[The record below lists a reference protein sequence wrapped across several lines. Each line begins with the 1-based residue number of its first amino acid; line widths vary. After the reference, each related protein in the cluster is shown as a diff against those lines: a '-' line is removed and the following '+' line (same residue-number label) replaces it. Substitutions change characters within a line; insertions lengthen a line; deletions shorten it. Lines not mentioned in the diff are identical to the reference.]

1 MQVDLFV
8 QIKDS
13 MSDFSKGHKKIAE
26 FILEHYEKAAYVT
39 AAKLGTTVGVSES
52 TVVRFATEL
61 GFSGYPEFQSALQDI
76 IRNKLTSIQRI
87 EATTDRISSDDVFE
101 KILNSDIEKIRKTLE
116 ESNREDFYNAVDTII
131 SAKRIYI
138 VGTRSASA
146 LARFLAYY
154 FNLMFE
160 NTRFINTASTSEM
173 FEQIMR
179 IEKGD
184 VMIGISFPRYS
195 KQTAKALSF
204 AAGNGAK
211 VVAITDSQNS
221 PIAEYSTHTLIAKS
235 DMASFVDSL
244 VAPMS
249 LINALII
256 AIGIKKQD
264 EIKTNF
270 EHLEDIWDKYDVYE
284 KHNDDE
290 EIVLK

>member
-13 MSDFSKGHKKIAE
+13 MPDFSKGHKKIAE

-116 ESNREDFYNAVDTII
+116 ESNREDFYNAVDTSI

-154 FNLMFE
+154 FNLCLKM
-160 NTRFINTASTSEM
+160 
-173 FEQIMR
+173 
-179 IEKGD
+179 
-184 VMIGISFPRYS
+184 
-195 KQTAKALSF
+195 
-204 AAGNGAK
+204 
-211 VVAITDSQNS
+211 
-221 PIAEYSTHTLIAKS
+221 
-235 DMASFVDSL
+235 
-244 VAPMS
+244 
-249 LINALII
+249 
-256 AIGIKKQD
+256 QD
-264 EIKTNF
+264 
-270 EHLEDIWDKYDVYE
+270 L
-284 KHNDDE
+284 
-290 EIVLK
+290 

>member
-1 MQVDLFV
+1 MKQDLFLF
-8 QIKDS
+8 IKS
-13 MSDFSKGHKKIAE
+13 NMNGFSKGHKRIAE
-26 FILEHYEKAAYVT
+26 YIIGHYDKAAYVT
-39 AAKLGTTVGVSES
+39 AAKLGVTVGVSES

-61 GFSGYPEFQSALQDI
+61 GFDGYPELQRALQDMA
-76 IRNKLTSIQRI
+76 RNKLTSVQRI
-87 EATTDRISSDDVFE
+87 EATSDRIGGEDVFE

-116 ESNREDFYNAVDTII
+116 ESNREQFYSAVDTIV

-138 VGTRSASA
+138 TGARSAAA

-160 NTRFINTASTSEM
+160 NARFINTASTSEM

-179 IEKGD
+179 IGEGD

-195 KQTAKALSF
+195 SQTAKALNYASS
-204 AAGNGAK
+204 NGAS
-211 VVAITDSQNS
+211 VIAITDSES
-221 PIAEYSTHTLIAKS
+221 APIAENATHVLMAKS

-256 AIGIKKQD
+256 AIGMKKQS
-264 EIKTNF
+264 EITENF
-270 EHLEDIWDKYDVYE
+270 KRLENIWDEYEVYE
-284 KHNDDE
+284 KHEDE
-290 EIVLK
+290 EEIKL